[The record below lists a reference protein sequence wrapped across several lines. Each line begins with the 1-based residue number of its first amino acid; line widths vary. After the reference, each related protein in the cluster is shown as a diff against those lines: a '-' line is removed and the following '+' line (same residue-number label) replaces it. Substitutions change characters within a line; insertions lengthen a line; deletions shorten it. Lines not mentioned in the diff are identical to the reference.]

1 MEVLV
6 KIWHEQRD
14 FEDALKMEINYEDIK
29 ENKDGKKLYNYL
41 KKRRRIVNVCGKI
54 LDKF

>member
-1 MEVLV
+1 MEVLA

-14 FEDALKMEINYEDIK
+14 FEDALKMEINYEDVK

>member
-6 KIWHEQRD
+6 KLQHEQRD
-14 FEDALKMEINYEDIK
+14 FEDALKMEINYEDVK

>member
-6 KIWHEQRD
+6 KLQHEQRD

-41 KKRRRIVNVCGKI
+41 KKRHRIVNVCGKI

>member
-1 MEVLV
+1 MEVLA

>member
-1 MEVLV
+1 MEVLARLQ
-6 KIWHEQRD
+6 HEQRD
-14 FEDALKMEINYEDIK
+14 FEDAFKMEIDYEDIK

-41 KKRRRIVNVCGKI
+41 KKRHRVVNAVVKI